1 MRGSII
7 VAAMAA
13 SGAASGA
20 PMAAQAQAVPAA
32 AAASAADPLV
42 DPFFDA
48 LKHGQVAQAL
58 AGLTKAAPLLGKRIA
73 DAGELPKQIQ
83 AALDGYGPVLAWER
97 IETTPLGSLLR
108 RDTWLVQHRDY
119 VTRWR
124 FVYAR
129 TASGWTL
136 TSFVFDDQVPSWF
149 D

>member
-13 SGAASGA
+13 SGA
-20 PMAAQAQAVPAA
+20 PMTAQAQAVPAA
-32 AAASAADPLV
+32 APVSAADPLV

-48 LKHGQVAQAL
+48 LKRGQVAQAL
-58 AGLTKAAPLLGKRIA
+58 AGLTKAAPILGKRIA
-73 DAGELPKQIQ
+73 DAGELPKQIR

-97 IETTPLGSLLR
+97 IDTAPLGTLLR

-129 TASGWTL
+129 TAAGWTL
-136 TSFVFDDQVPSWF
+136 TSFVFDDQVPGWF

>member
-13 SGAASGA
+13 SGA
-20 PMAAQAQAVPAA
+20 PMAAQAQAVPP
-32 AAASAADPLV
+32 AAASVADPLV
-42 DPFFDA
+42 DPFFEA
-48 LKHGQVAQAL
+48 LKRGQVAQAL
-58 AGLTKAAPLLGKRIA
+58 AGLTKASPLLGKRIA
-73 DAGELPKQIQ
+73 DAEALPKQIQ
-83 AALDGYGPVLAWER
+83 GAIDAYGPVLAWER
-97 IETTPLGSLLR
+97 IDTTPLGTLLR

-129 TASGWTL
+129 TAAGWTL
-136 TSFVFDDQVPSWF
+136 TSFVFDDQVPGWF